1 MDDLFTNKTTKI
13 NSKADAVQGVTDW
26 LEKYGDGV
34 FASAYETMGDKIL
47 SEDQLRKLSS
57 LADDERKALGAK
69 MMREKF
75 ASYIKDLSD
84 DELFSSYFNSF
95 QLMGRNGRTVGS
107 RLENGSIG
115 MAAAEGK
122 SLTSRMQGI
131 IGYDDEVALDAR
143 YKKLAQKSLRQQN
156 LENAREK
163 LKNSGQSASENLQ
176 EMRSIIKGASNV
188 ADNITI
194 SSHSGGLGKV
204 ALGLAAGLLVSG
216 YAAGNPLNDK
226 SAQQH
231 SEEQNQPKQEA
242 MTIPQFMEQE
252 GGYVT
257 GNSQQGY
264 VINISADTRKGR
276 KRMEQMMKKA
286 AEATVGGSVSVNM
299 NIKNKKNNQ
308 TITDS
313 DIENFLNKYI

>member
-1 MDDLFTNKTTKI
+1 
-13 NSKADAVQGVTDW
+13 
-26 LEKYGDGV
+26 
-34 FASAYETMGDKIL
+34 
-47 SEDQLRKLSS
+47 
-57 LADDERKALGAK
+57 
-69 MMREKF
+69 
-75 ASYIKDLSD
+75 
-84 DELFSSYFNSF
+84 
-95 QLMGRNGRTVGS
+95 
-107 RLENGSIG
+107 

-143 YKKLAQKSLRQQN
+143 YKKLAQESLRQQN

-163 LKNSGQSASENLQ
+163 LRNSGQSASENLQ

-194 SSHSGGLGKV
+194 SSHGGGLGKV

-252 GGYVT
+252 GGYIT

-264 VINISADTRKGR
+264 IINLTADTKKGR
-276 KRMEQMMKKA
+276 KYMERMMKQA
-286 AEATVGGSVSVNM
+286 AQATVGGAVNINM
-299 NIKNKKNNQ
+299 NIKNKQDNNG
-308 TITDS
+308 ISDK
-313 DIENFLNKYI
+313 DIENFINKYI